1 LSGTTDRKG
10 AKFLGSMLT
19 GLVSR
24 SSYTAKTH
32 RLLRDGKITE
42 SVFNSAIAS
51 DSEKIISRQRN
62 FAFVSGGQLDWL
74 DIIRPIAEYFE
85 GFEGIYNKAFEY
97 KTNDNSSHIGKASLG
112 EYGIMVGPVT
122 RWFRTNTF
130 YRKPL
135 VSGRIK
141 CAGSELAKIMPL
153 VGENSVIFL
162 PSPYSLAK
170 LVENNTMLISKTSQ
184 RTMLKL

>member
-1 LSGTTDRKG
+1 
-10 AKFLGSMLT
+10 
-19 GLVSR
+19 
-24 SSYTAKTH
+24 
-32 RLLRDGKITE
+32 
-42 SVFNSAIAS
+42 
-51 DSEKIISRQRN
+51 
-62 FAFVSGGQLDWL
+62 
-74 DIIRPIAEYFE
+74 
-85 GFEGIYNKAFEY
+85 
-97 KTNDNSSHIGKASLG
+97 
-112 EYGIMVGPVT
+112 VT